1 MAIELS
7 TLTFTNQ
14 DDIVPLSER
23 EQILNTGVANTLAG
37 NDTITGFKSGDS
49 SDPNLQYGIVNFG
62 TLNTG
67 KDNDV
72 ITGEGSRTTELSV
85 SSYGGILIAEGSIFD
100 TEDGDDRISGTG
112 DFDAVA
118 SQGRT
123 TRGIV
128 NRSFSFNTG
137 DGNDTIEGTGFV
149 GIVNAGFINT
159 GNGKDIITAKGG
171 YMEYGGGGMGKQFH
185 YQYWQ

>member
-23 EQILNTGVANTLAG
+23 GQILNTGVANTLAG

-72 ITGEGSRTTELSV
+72 ITGEGSGMTEHSP
-85 SSYGGILIAEGSIFD
+85 SPYGGILIAKGSIFD
-100 TEDGDDRISGTG
+100 TEDGDDKISG
-112 DFDAVA
+112 
-118 SQGRT
+118 
-123 TRGIV
+123 
-128 NRSFSFNTG
+128 
-137 DGNDTIEGTGFV
+137 
-149 GIVNAGFINT
+149 
-159 GNGKDIITAKGG
+159 
-171 YMEYGGGGMGKQFH
+171 
-185 YQYWQ
+185 